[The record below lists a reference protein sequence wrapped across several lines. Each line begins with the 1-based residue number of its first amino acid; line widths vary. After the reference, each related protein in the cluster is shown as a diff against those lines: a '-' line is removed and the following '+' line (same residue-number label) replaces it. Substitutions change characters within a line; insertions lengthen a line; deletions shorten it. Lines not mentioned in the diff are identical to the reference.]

1 MSELKAYFKD
11 IYDKKPFCYERIIGK
26 IKLPWN
32 DEVLD
37 IFICAGPITVYIPV
51 VDGLYDDAIWFGED
65 KYNGFTEEDLNKY
78 VERIKNKKRQD
89 EIDQQERIKSLEEA
103 TQMLKAVAPKEVL
116 DKIHFMEAGWYIIF
130 SETYE
135 LRYVAKMH
143 HYAISKYK
151 IEQPYEKRF
160 YWWNVDKSFES
171 ITAEDTATAINK
183 FIELVA
189 KE

>member
-1 MSELKAYFKD
+1 MSEIKAYFKD
-11 IYDKKPFCYERIIGK
+11 IYDKKPFCYERTIGK

-37 IFICAGPITVYIPV
+37 IFTDAGPITVYIPV
-51 VDGLYDDAIWFGED
+51 VDGLYDDDIWFGAD
-65 KYNGFTEEDLNKY
+65 RYDGFTEEDFNKY
-78 VERIKNKKRQD
+78 VERLKNKKRQD
-89 EIDQQERIKSLEEA
+89 ELYHQERIKNLEEA
-103 TQMLKAVAPKEVL
+103 TQMIKAVAPKDVL
-116 DKIHFMEAGWYIIF
+116 DKLHFMEAGWYTIF
-130 SETYE
+130 SETYD

-143 HYAISKYK
+143 QYEICKYN

-160 YWWNVDKSFES
+160 YWWNVDKSFEKV
-171 ITAEDTATAINK
+171 TAEDTATAIDK